1 MQISETRAQVYSG
14 TVWESFAGYCR
25 AVKKGNRIVVSGTT
39 ATHGDKIIGGED
51 AAAQTHFVID
61 KIEAAIRS
69 LGGSLTDVI
78 RTRVFVDDI
87 EDWEAVARA
96 HGVRFKNIDPANT
109 LVQAKL
115 VGEGYKVEIE
125 AEAVLD

>member
-1 MQISETRAQVYSG
+1 MLFPELPPPTETKSLEV
-14 TVWESFAGYCR
+14 
-25 AVKKGNRIVVSGTT
+25 
-39 ATHGDKIIGGED
+39 ED
-51 AAAQTHFVID
+51 AAAQAHFVID

-69 LGGSLTDVI
+69 LGGSLKDVI
-78 RTRVFVDDI
+78 RTRVFVNDI